1 MKEKINE
8 NRSTDE
14 NDNHPKITIEPIE
27 TVREH
32 EHNDTRHNIPIRHP
46 EILVASQWMI
56 HQNSGKRH
64 AFDKS
69 AEIHFYYHYHT
80 EIGAAEPVALTRKEK
95 EKDTENLFMM

>member
-32 EHNDTRHNIPIRHP
+32 EHNDTTTQY
-46 EILVASQWMI
+46 S
-56 HQNSGKRH
+56 NS
-64 AFDKS
+64 KS
-69 AEIHFYYHYHT
+69 RDFGCISVNDPSKF
-80 EIGAAEPVALTRKEK
+80 RKK
-95 EKDTENLFMM
+95 TCI